1 MKKTLCLTAVMLSVF
16 AFSGTAN
23 ALQADVM
30 SSELNTIRNF
40 EQQQYLIDDVV
51 AYEGGTGGGTIVGNS
66 CASTCGGAST
76 QSACQAGGYVCR
88 SSGGCWCPTGT
99 PLGSGTLIDRDLS
112 DTVLVDRLDRLDR
125 FDGDIAA
132 ADIGSIVDGGSG
144 SGTTKKVSGNC
155 PEGTSLSS
163 DKCCCVAN

>member
-23 ALQADVM
+23 ALQADTAVQ
-30 SSELNTIRNF
+30 SYKVNEEVFT
-40 EQQQYLIDDVV
+40 
-51 AYEGGTGGGTIVGNS
+51 YEGGGGGGTIIGNS
-66 CASTCGGAST
+66 CLSTCGGAST
-76 QSACQAGGYVCR
+76 QSACQAGGYVCTQ
-88 SSGGCWCPTGT
+88 SSGSCWCPTGT
-99 PLGSGTLIDRDLS
+99 PLRSGTVIN
-112 DTVLVDRLDRLDR
+112 R
-125 FDGDIAA
+125 FDDGNLVAIE
-132 ADIGSIVDGGSG
+132 ADIGAIVDDGSG

>member
-23 ALQADVM
+23 ARQVEVDFVQQRYAT
-30 SSELNTIRNF
+30 EL
-40 EQQQYLIDDVV
+40 D
-51 AYEGGTGGGTIVGNS
+51 AYEGGGGGGTIIGNS

-76 QSACQAGGYVCR
+76 QSACQAGGYVCTQ
-88 SSGGCWCPTGT
+88 SSGSCWCPTGT
-99 PLGSGTLIDRDLS
+99 PLGSGTVIN
-112 DTVLVDRLDRLDR
+112 R
-125 FDGDIAA
+125 FDDGNLAIA
-132 ADIGSIVDGGSG
+132 ADIGAIVDDGSG

-163 DKCCCVAN
+163 DQCCCIAN